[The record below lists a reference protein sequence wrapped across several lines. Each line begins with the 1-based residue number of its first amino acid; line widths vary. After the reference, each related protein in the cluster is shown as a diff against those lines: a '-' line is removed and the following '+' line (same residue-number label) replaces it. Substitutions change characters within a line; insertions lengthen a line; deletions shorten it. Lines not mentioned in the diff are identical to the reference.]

1 MKVMHFST
9 ASVPL
14 YVFFSFPD
22 IDWWDDGLTSQ
33 PMNRRYTGSGAV
45 LDN

>member
-1 MKVMHFST
+1 MKIMHCST
-9 ASVPL
+9 ASIC
-14 YVFFSFPD
+14 FFSFPD

-33 PMNRRYTGSGAV
+33 PMNRKYTGSGAV